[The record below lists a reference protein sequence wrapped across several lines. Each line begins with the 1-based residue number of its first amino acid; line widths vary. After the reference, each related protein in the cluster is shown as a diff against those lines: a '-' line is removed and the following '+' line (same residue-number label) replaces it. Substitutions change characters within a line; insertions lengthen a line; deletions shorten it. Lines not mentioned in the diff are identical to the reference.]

1 MELIDYRQTSLKF
14 RRLSSNLLVTTYEDG
29 NLHLIRLKKF
39 IDNDLIMK
47 KIISEK
53 ISTVDFDY
61 KSNDFIS
68 LEDGYWA
75 QVNQPVDEDEHM
87 KAIYDYMTDMTIEEK
102 DLKGI
107 ASRFYHDSNKYT
119 DKVRHY
125 IDIVFK
131 PLIDYIISI
140 LSEEM
145 MYLESKNDK
154 NLGVV
159 FNQTIANNYG
169 ATNFAQGDI
178 TSTNTVTMGVN
189 EKENIKSLIAEI
201 SAMIKDINLDNDIK
215 EDALDELEV
224 IQEQVEDE
232 NPKPRRIRKAC
243 EGISNFITKL
253 PSNIEKSTLIV
264 AGVTK
269 LLENINK
276 LGVMLR

>member
-1 MELIDYRQTSLKF
+1 MELIDYRQASSKF

-39 IDNDLIMK
+39 IDNDPIIK
-47 KIISEK
+47 KILSEK
-53 ISTVDFDY
+53 ISIVDFDY
-61 KSNDFIS
+61 KLNDFIS

-75 QVNQPVDEDEHM
+75 QVNQPIDEDEHM
-87 KAIYDYMTDMTIEEK
+87 KAIYDYMTDMTKEEK
-102 DLKGI
+102 DLRGI
-107 ASRFYHDSNKYT
+107 ASRFHHDSNKYT

-131 PLIDYIISI
+131 PLIDYIVSI

-159 FNQTIANNYG
+159 FNQTIGNNYG

-178 TSTNTVTMGVN
+178 TSTNTVTVGVN
-189 EKENIKSLIAEI
+189 EKEYIKSLIAEI
-201 SAMIKDINLDNDIK
+201 SAIIKDINIDEDIK
-215 EDALDELEV
+215 EDVLDELEV

-232 NPKPRRIRKAC
+232 TPKPRRIRKAC

-253 PSNIEKSTLIV
+253 PYNIEKSTLIV
-264 AGVTK
+264 AGLTK
-269 LLENINK
+269 LIENVDKLE
-276 LGVMLR
+276 VMLG